1 MVDATTPTDGEE
13 EAAFASLSFEQALS
27 ELERIV
33 RVLESGDAPLD
44 ESIALYA
51 RGEKLRRQCT
61 RRLEDAE
68 ARIQRLTVEG
78 GAATG
83 AKPFDPT

>member
-1 MVDATTPTDGEE
+1 MVDATATTDGED

-68 ARIQRLTVEG
+68 ARIQRLTIEG
-78 GAATG
+78 GTATG